1 MPDRQGN
8 TSTAAGQRGLWRTWP
23 RGPPSRP
30 VAVPERS
37 SFRSTEAR
45 NNYHKL
51 EARNIEAHSNSHT
64 QGHSNYSPEAR
75 NNYHNLEARNI
86 EARNNYHK
94 LEVRNTEA
102 RNNFHT
108 EAHSMRHNR

>member
-51 EARNIEAHSNSHT
+51 EARNIEA
-64 QGHSNYSPEAR
+64 
-75 NNYHNLEARNI
+75 
-86 EARNNYHK
+86 RNNYHK